1 MIHRNRIHLGS
12 FQHRLKRNAI
22 RVASLVHQL
31 GEKEVIYTV
40 ASFEGEVGSDLV
52 SGDQYFISVGLDTPS
67 MPQYLVMD
75 TGSDVVRV
83 QCLPCVQCSHWP
95 QPIFDP
101 AHSSSYF
108 DIPFNS
114 LACNLLSKKSFQEG
128 VVYMIS
134 LMEMDPTAGEILL
147 WRTWLLGIFSLRS
160 LLWGVHIP
168 IMVTLEKLG

>member
-52 SGDQYFISVGLDTPS
+52 SGDQYFISVGLNKPS

-75 TGSDVVRV
+75 TGSDVV
-83 QCLPCVQCSHWP
+83 
-95 QPIFDP
+95 
-101 AHSSSYF
+101 
-108 DIPFNS
+108 
-114 LACNLLSKKSFQEG
+114 
-128 VVYMIS
+128 
-134 LMEMDPTAGEILL
+134 
-147 WRTWLLGIFSLRS
+147 
-160 LLWGVHIP
+160 
-168 IMVTLEKLG
+168 